1 MDWLA
6 TSRGH
11 PIDQIIN
18 LTAASLPVL
27 AVGGASYATACS
39 SPSSTC
45 IPSSSTPM
53 PGCPASGSAGCSSL
67 PCSITGITP
76 RTRRLMTATSA
87 PSSRSGNRLFHTAL
101 VDARYPTAYGLG
113 DGRLDVQD
121 YLGQLVTPLL
131 PGSLS
136 GR

>member
-1 MDWLA
+1 MFVTPVFHHWHHAED
-6 TSRGH
+6 
-11 PIDQIIN
+11 
-18 LTAASLPVL
+18 AA
-27 AVGGASYATACS
+27 AHDRNFGAIFSFWD
-39 SPSSTC
+39 
-45 IPSSSTPM
+45 
-53 PGCPASGSAGCSSL
+53 
-67 PCSITGITP
+67 
-76 RTRRLMTATSA
+76 
-87 PSSRSGNRLFHTAL
+87 RLFHTAL